1 MEWAIAAIAAALI
14 GYAALSKWLERV
26 NVSAAMF
33 FVTAG
38 LLFGPLMGILHLG
51 INTQAVQLIA
61 EATLTFVLFADASRI
76 SLRALRT
83 QFAVPVRLLG
93 IGLPLTIAVGALVG
107 AVILPGVGLAE
118 AFLLAVI
125 LACTDAALGQTVV
138 TDERVP
144 SRIRQGL
151 NVESGLND
159 GICVPLF
166 WIALSIAQVEQG
178 VSSETAALDLVVS
191 EIGFGILAGLVG
203 GLVGVLALRFATS
216 RGLAQ
221 GHWIQILTA
230 ATAFLAAGIAVALD
244 GSFFIAAFVAGLVY
258 GTLKPQAS
266 NEASAATYLVDEG
279 GELLNGVTFVIF
291 GGAIL
296 WPAVSHATLPII
308 IYAILSLT
316 VVRMLPVAIAMLGT
330 GAKQRTVAFL
340 GWFGPRGLAS
350 IVFATILIQEGGLPH
365 EQDLL
370 IAIVVTVGISVYAHG
385 ISAGPLTRRYVEW
398 YASHR
403 PEQRPSM
410 ESVPAAE
417 QPWRTPRPE
426 PAHNG

>member
-1 MEWAIAAIAAALI
+1 MEWAIAAISAALI

-61 EATLTFVLFADASRI
+61 ETTLTFVLFADASRI

-83 QFAVPVRLLG
+83 QFSVPVRLLG
-93 IGLPLTIAVGALVG
+93 IGLPLTITAGALVG
-107 AVILPGVGLAE
+107 ALILPGVGLAE

-191 EIGFGILAGLVG
+191 EIGFGIVG
-203 GLVGVLALRFATS
+203 GIVGGVLGVLALDFATR
-216 RGLAQ
+216 RGLIH
-221 GHWIQILTA
+221 GHWVQILTA
-230 ATAFLAAGIAVALD
+230 ATAFFAAGIAVALH
-244 GSFFIAAFVAGLVY
+244 GSFFIAAFVAGLIY
-258 GTLKPQAS
+258 GTLKPA
-266 NEASAATYLVDEG
+266 NEEAATYLVDEG

-296 WPAVSHATLPII
+296 WPAVSQATLPIL

-316 VVRMLPVAIAMLGT
+316 VVRMLPVAIAMFGT

-350 IVFATILIQEGGLPH
+350 IVFGTMLIQEGGLPH

-370 IAIVVTVGISVYAHG
+370 IAIVLTVGISVYAHG
-385 ISAGPLTRRYVEW
+385 ISAGPLTKRYVEW

-403 PEQRPSM
+403 PERRPRM

-417 QPWRTPRPE
+417 HPWRTPRPE
-426 PAHNG
+426 PTRTS